1 MRWRVDKTN
10 TKYPVMRKSTFLIVC
25 FLLASI
31 GWVEAQS
38 TIASGKVVSAD
49 DGQPIIGASI
59 LVKGMKSGVVTDING
74 LFSISMPADSKTLV
88 VSYVGMKK
96 LVIEG
101 KQNMLVRMESSIS
114 ELDEVMVVA
123 YGSAKKTSFTG
134 SASQVSGG
142 TLQKI
147 QSSSITK
154 SLEGISSGLQ
164 TFSSSGTPGSDAS
177 LLIRGLG
184 SISASQE
191 PLIVVDGVPY
201 EGSLN
206 SISSQDIESI
216 TILKDAAA
224 NSMYGARGS
233 NGVLIVTSKSG
244 AVGDTKVLFDA
255 KFGFNTRG
263 VANYNVITKTDDYY
277 EMMYESIV
285 NSLVESG
292 EYSPMS
298 ARAYVSEN
306 LIGEYLKYNKYA
318 NVADN
323 QLINPITGRINPAAN
338 RYKWSDNWLEDPF
351 TSGARQEYNLS
362 ISGGNEKTNGY
373 ASMSYLA
380 DDGYLKQ
387 SGFDR
392 ITLRAKVDHV
402 VSDYLETGLNISYSN
417 TVRQE
422 FGLAESNYSNI
433 FMFSQQ
439 IAPIYPIYLYD
450 ANGNKILDD
459 KGKAQYDFGTLYT
472 RPYGQ
477 EQNPYATL
485 LEGINKYTT
494 DNMSSRGYVTVN
506 FTKDIRLNA
515 NISYDVFNENDTE
528 FDTPIG
534 GDALSVKGRGYKT
547 LTRSGVMNANQL
559 LYWTPT
565 YGDHS
570 FNLLLG
576 HESKKDDYSYLYG
589 EMTKFSDPNNP
600 DFANASTVEKLT
612 SYTSQYALEGY
623 FSRLEYNFLNTYY
636 LSSSY
641 RRDGSSIFAPD
652 QRWGD
657 FYAIGG
663 SWRINQESFMT
674 DYSFIDDLKLKASY
688 GTQGNDNI
696 GFYKVYADR
705 YEVDSEGGFTKV
717 FRASNVTWEKSDN
730 FNIGFELGLMG
741 CLNIDADFFIKE
753 TKDMIYKRPLPPSEG
768 SPSYILVN
776 DIDMKNTGFEIEVSA
791 DIINQKNL
799 KWNVTF
805 NGTTYKNELTKLPSD
820 KDPKGYQVGNYFRK
834 IGGSLYDWYT
844 YEYAG
849 VDPDNGLPLYNQYIP
864 RSSKPDSVVTVNQTS
879 SATLRETGKS
889 PIPDFYGGLT
899 TSLSSHGFDLS
910 ISTAFQLG
918 GYVWDTFYRNLMN
931 PGLSGENMHQDMFKR
946 WTPANKN
953 TDVPRLSY
961 LDQDAN
967 DSSDRWLTSASYF
980 SLRNVTLGYTLPTTV
995 ARKANMERVRVYVV
1009 GDNIWLKSARK
1020 GLDPRQNFDGSTDYV
1035 YSALSTYSLGVNIV
1049 F

>member
-1 MRWRVDKTN
+1 
-10 TKYPVMRKSTFLIVC
+10 MRKCLFLIVC
-25 FLLASI
+25 LLCVSV
-31 GWVEAQS
+31 GWVEAQ
-38 TIASGKVVSAD
+38 TTKASGQVVFAS
-49 DGQPIIGASI
+49 DGETVIGAVVQ
-59 LVKGMKSGVVTDING
+59 VKNTTDRVVTDANG
-74 LFSISMPADSKTLV
+74 RFSINLPASSKTLV
-88 VSYVGMKK
+88 VTYVGMKK
-96 LVIEG
+96 VEVEG
-101 KQNMLVRMESSIS
+101 KENMTVVLESSVS
-114 ELDEVMVVA
+114 DLDEVLVVA

-134 SASQVSGG
+134 SASQVKGG

-147 QSSSITK
+147 QSSSLSK
-154 SLEGISSGLQ
+154 SLEGLTAGLQ
-164 TFSSSGTPGSDAS
+164 TFSGSGTPGSDAS

-184 SISASQE
+184 SISANQE

-206 SISSQDIESI
+206 SLSAQDIESI

-233 NGVLIVTSKSG
+233 NGVLIVTSKTG

-255 KFGFNTRG
+255 RYGFNTRG
-263 VANYNVITKTDDYY
+263 VSNYNVINRPGDYY

-292 EYSPMS
+292 EYSPMN
-298 ARAYVSEN
+298 ARAYVAEH
-306 LIGEYLKYNKYA
+306 LVDKYLKYNKYSD
-318 NVADN
+318 VADN
-323 QLINPITGRINPAAN
+323 QLIDPNTGRMNPAAR
-338 RYKWSDNWLEDPF
+338 RYKWADNWLTDPF

-373 ASMSYLA
+373 ASVSYLG
-380 DDGYLKQ
+380 DDGYLKR

-392 ITLRAKVDHV
+392 VTLRAKVDHV
-402 VSDYLETGLNISYSN
+402 VGDFIETGLNISYAN

-422 FGLAESNYSNI
+422 FGTTENNYSNI

-450 ANGNKILDD
+450 ANGGLMYDD
-459 KGKAQYDFGTLYT
+459 KKRARYDFGTLYN
-472 RPYGQ
+472 RPYAQ

-494 DNMSSRGYVTVN
+494 DNMSSRGYVTINVS
-506 FTKDIRLNA
+506 KDIRFNA
-515 NISYDVFNENDTE
+515 NMSYDVFSQNDSE

-534 GDALSVKGRGYKT
+534 GDALSVKGRGKKT
-547 LTRSGVMNANQL
+547 LTRTGVMNANQL

-576 HESKKDDYSYLYG
+576 HESKNDNYRELYG

-600 DFANASTVEKLT
+600 DFSNAATVENLT
-612 SYTSQYALEGY
+612 SYTGEYALEGY
-623 FSRLEYNFLNTYY
+623 FSRLEYNYLNTYY
-636 LSSSY
+636 LQASY
-641 RRDGSSIFAPD
+641 RRDGSSLFAPD

-663 SWRINQESFMT
+663 SWRINQEAFMS
-674 DYSFIDDLKLKASY
+674 DYTFIDDLKLKASF
-688 GTQGNDNI
+688 GTQGNDNL
-696 GFYKVYADR
+696 GLYKVYSDQ

-730 FNIGFELGLMG
+730 FNVGFELGILG
-741 CLNIDADFFIKE
+741 YLNVDADFFIKE
-753 TKDMIYKRPLPPSEG
+753 TKDMIYKRLLPPSEG
-768 SPSYILVN
+768 SPSNILVN
-776 DIDMKNTGFEIEVSA
+776 DIDMRNTGFEFEVSA

-799 KWNVTF
+799 RWNVTL
-805 NGTTYKNELTKLPSD
+805 NGTTYKNALTKLPSD
-820 KDPKGYQVGNYFRK
+820 KDPKGYKAGNYFRK

-849 VDPDNGLPLYNQYIP
+849 VDPDNGLPLYNKYTPVLSNGVETGNYTIT
-864 RSSKPDSVVTVNQTS
+864 RVNQTS

-889 PIPDFYGGLT
+889 PIPDFYGGLGT
-899 TSLSSHGFDLS
+899 TLSGYGFDLS
-910 ISTAFQLG
+910 VNTAFQLG
-918 GYVWDTFYRNLMN
+918 GYVWDTFYQNLMN
-931 PGLSGENMHQDMFKR
+931 SGASGENMHQDMFKR
-946 WTPANKN
+946 WTPANTN

-961 LDQDAN
+961 LDQYAN
-967 DSSDRWLTSASYF
+967 DLSDRWLTSASYF
-980 SLRNVTLGYTLPTTV
+980 SLRNVTLGYTLPASLAKK
-995 ARKANMERVRVYVV
+995 ARMERVRVYMV
-1009 GDNIWLKSARK
+1009 GDNLWLKSARK
-1020 GLDPRQNFDGSTDYV
+1020 GLDPRQQFDGTTDYI

>member
-1 MRWRVDKTN
+1 
-10 TKYPVMRKSTFLIVC
+10 MRKVTFLIVC
-25 FLLASI
+25 LLCASV
-31 GWVEAQS
+31 GWVEAQT
-38 TIASGKVVSAD
+38 TIASGRVVFAS
-49 DGQPIIGASI
+49 DGESVTGA
-59 LVKGMKSGVVTDING
+59 VVQVQNTTDRVVTDVNG
-74 LFSISMPADSKTLV
+74 RFSISMPASSKTIV
-88 VSYVGMKK
+88 ITYIGMKK
-96 LVIEG
+96 VELQG
-101 KQNMLVRMESSIS
+101 KEDMLIRLENAVSD
-114 ELDEVMVVA
+114 LDEVLVVA

-134 SASQVSGG
+134 SASQVKGG

-147 QSSSITK
+147 QSSSISK
-154 SLEGISSGLQ
+154 SLEGLTAGLQ
-164 TFSSSGTPGSDAS
+164 TFSTSGTPGSDAS

-184 SISASQE
+184 SISASQQ

-206 SISSQDIESI
+206 SLSAQDIESI

-233 NGVLIVTSKSG
+233 NGVLIVTSKRGS
-244 AVGDTKVLFDA
+244 VGNTKVLFDA
-255 KFGFNTRG
+255 RYGFNQRG
-263 VANYNVITKTDDYY
+263 VPAYNVISNSGDYY

-292 EYSPMS
+292 SYSPMG
-298 ARAYVSEN
+298 ARAYVAEH
-306 LIGEYLKYNKYA
+306 LIDQYLKYNKYS

-323 QLINPITGRINPAAN
+323 QLIDPNTGKLNPAAKST
-338 RYKWSDNWLEDPF
+338 KWKDNWLKDPF
-351 TSGARQEYNLS
+351 KSGARQEYNLS

-373 ASMSYLA
+373 ASVSYLA
-380 DDGYLKQ
+380 DDGYLEQ

-402 VSDYLETGLNISYSN
+402 VNDFIETGMNISYAN

-422 FGLAESNYSNI
+422 FNSITGDNYSNI

-450 ANGNKILDD
+450 ANGNAMVDAN
-459 KGKAQYDFGTLYT
+459 GKARYDFGTLYN
-472 RPYGQ
+472 RPYAQ

-494 DNMSSRGYVTVN
+494 DNMSSRGYLTVN
-506 FTKDIRLNA
+506 LRKDLRFNT
-515 NISYDVFNENDTE
+515 NMSYDVFNENNSE

-547 LTRSGVMNANQL
+547 LSRKGVLNANQL
-559 LYWTPT
+559 FYWTPT
-565 YGDHS
+565 YGDHF
-570 FNLLLG
+570 FNLLIG
-576 HESKKDDYSYLYG
+576 HESKKDDYRYLYG
-589 EMTKFSDPNNP
+589 EKTKFSDPKNP
-600 DFANASTVEKLT
+600 EFSNGSTVEKLT
-612 SYTSQYALEGY
+612 SYTNAYALEGF
-623 FSRLEYNFLNTYY
+623 FSRLEYDFLHTYY
-636 LSSSY
+636 LSASI

-652 QRWGD
+652 QRWGN

-663 SWRINQESFMT
+663 SWRVNQESFMT
-674 DYSFIDDLKLKASY
+674 DYTFIDDLKLKASY

-696 GFYKVYADR
+696 GLTKVYSDL

-717 FRASNVTWEKSDN
+717 FRASNVTWEKSNN
-730 FNIGFELGLMG
+730 FNVGFELGL
-741 CLNIDADFFIKE
+741 LSFLKIDADYFVKE

-768 SPSYILVN
+768 SPSNILVN
-776 DIDMKNTGFEIEVSA
+776 DINMRNNGVEVEISA
-791 DIINQKNL
+791 DIMNQKNL
-799 KWNVTF
+799 RWNVAF
-805 NGTTYKNELTKLPSD
+805 NGTSYKNALTKLPSD
-820 KDPKGYQVGNYFRK
+820 KDPKGYKAGNYFRK
-834 IGGSLYDWYT
+834 LGGSLYDWYT

-849 VDPDNGLPLYNQYIP
+849 VDQDNGLPLYNKYTPILDNGGNETG
-864 RSSKPDSVVTVNQTS
+864 KYTVTTVNKTS
-879 SATLRETGKS
+879 DATLRETGKS
-889 PIPDFYGGLT
+889 PIPDFYGGLST
-899 TSLSSHGFDLS
+899 TLSGRGFDLS
-910 ISTAFQLG
+910 INTAFQLG
-918 GYVWDTFYRNLMN
+918 GYVWDTFYQNLMN
-931 PGLSGENMHQDMFKR
+931 PGAAGENMHQDMYKR

-961 LDQDAN
+961 MDQDAN

-980 SLRNVTLGYTLPTTV
+980 SLRNVTLGYTIPTAI
-995 ARKANMERVRVYVV
+995 ARKANMERVRVYLV
-1009 GDNIWLKSARK
+1009 GDNLWLKSARK